1 MGEGW
6 KREEKGGKGAGLWL
20 KRKEGKKGGERC
32 WVVVEMKIKGCWLRY
47 CRWCRLL
54 GLVWDLFSREIVCG

>member
-1 MGEGW
+1 MEW
-6 KREEKGGKGAGLWL
+6 GKDG
-20 KRKEGKKGGERC
+20 KERKKGGERC

-54 GLVWDLFSREIVCG
+54 GLVWDSFSRAGSEPDKERMEVVSGLI